1 MVQTIASS
9 ASVARLRPDDLKFA
23 PGSSPPK
30 RLHCRLLAVDLRQT
44 SQGQSWAWLD
54 LAWHGRRLRAAVF
67 PSQWRALRAVR
78 ELEVGEHYVV
88 VGSVTFHE
96 GLASLNVHELH
107 RPAVRLVPSA
117 LAAQPS

>member
-1 MVQTIASS
+1 MAPTTASG
-9 ASVARLRPDDLKFA
+9 VPVTRLRPADLTFA
-23 PGSSPPK
+23 PGSTPPK

-54 LAWHGRRLRAAVF
+54 LAWRGRRLRAAVF

-88 VGSVTFHE
+88 VGSVSFHE
-96 GLASLNVHELH
+96 GPASLKVHELH
-107 RPAVRLVPSA
+107 HPALRLVTSE
-117 LAAQPS
+117 